1 MKWQEVNGKVYS
13 KRTALTAA
21 FLCLAFCVSAC
32 KREENVFPELP
43 GEPEASAP
51 AEETETSAS
60 DSKTIKTLSVALPY
74 SDDTVRYLSAMFYLK
89 RSGTWDDMYTGADID
104 LASLDEVSTDF
115 VITNSEVP
123 SKGADLVT
131 IKAWDD
137 NGYMPDVFLAQ
148 DCASVYSGGYCT
160 ELNEYIS
167 DSEYI
172 DMSQIYVGALQ
183 AASEDGVYYGIPHYS
198 SAIVLLGN
206 SDYIPDSGILSSKFT
221 TDELLTY
228 LEDIASEN
236 AEGSVVP
243 FASAYKLTPYIAG
256 SFDGD
261 KAYSFMMYN
270 EYKNDSEGAS
280 EVLAEDIGYIRGLYE
295 GGLASNTDASGADPV
310 FARNA
315 ALWLETSDSIGL
327 WSEYFPGKL
336 YVLRLPC
343 ADTANPGVPYLEPY
357 SLCVSEN
364 CSDKEFAAEF
374 AEFITYDVDAQLLI
388 YRTEDMSG
396 YLPVIR
402 DQGLW
407 DEVCADEFF
416 GTEAYIYSQ
425 IMDNAVYCP
434 AGYDNPLYR
443 SSGEYLAEFFTLDED
458 FDPEACYG
466 GN

>member
-1 MKWQEVNGKVYS
+1 MYS

-51 AEETETSAS
+51 ALETETSEGETKS
-60 DSKTIKTLSVALPY
+60 IRTLSVALPY
-74 SDDTVRYLSAMFYLK
+74 SDDTVRYLSAMFYMK

-104 LASLDEVSTDF
+104 LASLDGISTDF

-131 IKAWDD
+131 IKSWDD
-137 NGYMPDVFLAQ
+137 NGSLPDVFLAQ
-148 DCASVYSGGYCT
+148 DCSSVYSGGYCT
-160 ELNEYIS
+160 ALNDYIS

-172 DMSQIYVGALQ
+172 DMSQIYMDALLY
-183 AASEDGVYYGIPHYS
+183 ASDGGVFYGIPHYS
-198 SAIVLLGN
+198 SAVILLGN

-221 TDELLTY
+221 NAELKTY

-236 AEGSVVP
+236 EEGSVVP
-243 FASAYKLTPYIAG
+243 FASAYKLAPYIAG

-261 KAYSFMMYN
+261 KAYSFMMYE
-270 EYKNDSEGAS
+270 EYENDSAAAS
-280 EVLAEDIGYIRGLYE
+280 EVLISDIDYIGSLYE
-295 GGLASNTDASGADPV
+295 SGLASNTDASGADPV
-310 FARNA
+310 YARNA
-315 ALWLETSDSIGL
+315 AVWLESSDNIGI

-336 YVLRLPC
+336 YILRLPC

-357 SLCVSEN
+357 SLCVAED
-364 CSDKEFAAEF
+364 CTDKEFAADF

-407 DEVCADEFF
+407 DEVCEDEVF

-434 AGYDNPLYR
+434 AGYDNPLYMN
-443 SSGEYLAEFFTLDED
+443 SAEYLAEFFTLDAD